1 VRLCPFGILA
11 PLPQRA
17 AGEPGRDQDRVQE
30 APGGDDC
37 HQRRQQRPARLEH
50 ELVADVLD
58 GVEADQRQQ
67 KRGCDDAGDRGL
79 AQRASDIDARGG
91 R

>member
-1 VRLCPFGILA
+1 VSRVCGFA
-11 PLPQRA
+11 RSVSSRRCRSARRA
-17 AGEPGRDQDRVQE
+17 SQGAIRI
-30 APGGDDC
+30 ASSGDDC

-67 KRGCDDAGDRGL
+67 ERECDDAGDRGL